1 MHLSYGYQN
10 SIFFI
15 EHTSVACD
23 CMLGDYIVV
32 AFVLDG
38 NPRELVLPIFLGY
51 IDVLSS
57 LINTGF
63 IDILLRFDHGSRSSC
78 FQHSAEFY

>member
-1 MHLSYGYQN
+1 MDTKIVFLSN
-10 SIFFI
+10 ILFI
-15 EHTSVACD
+15 EHTCD

-38 NPRELVLPIFLGY
+38 NPHELVLPIFRDY
-51 IDVLSS
+51 IDVLCSF
-57 LINTGF
+57 INTGF
-63 IDILLRFDHGSRSSC
+63 IDILLRLYHGSGSSC